1 MKPGQMGRKVFGG
14 TGGPGAFLKE
24 FQMRYKAAFRL
35 IISML
40 FALTGFAAIPLSGVA
55 NAQAAPVLELVTPA
69 AGATINANDIVVQVN
84 VSNFTI
90 DCAQSGRPDQDNT
103 GQILALVDG
112 TAVAQLANIYCTTT
126 FVVPGNGLT
135 PGEHQLAVVLASN
148 THVPLM
154 DTAQVVTINYQPVE
168 PLPLPVANYTDTPG
182 VTLVSPQDGDTVAP
196 QFEVQVQPQNFAPTT
211 DLEGKTNVAGYG
223 HYHVWVD
230 TAEMPTSLAGLV
242 LMPGTNAF
250 TLDLSAW
257 GPGEHQVRIE
267 TAQNDHT
274 MYDPAVAASFT
285 VTVSEEAT
293 TPVASPA
300 AESDS
305 ASAQGDVTIEMTNEL
320 RFSPDNITIT
330 KGQTVTWVNSSDMP
344 HTATGDPAQ
353 NPVAD
358 QFPDYATLPAGAEA
372 WDSGILQPG
381 ESFSYTFD
389 VEGTYNYFC
398 LPHVLAGMTGTITVQ
413 G

>member
-1 MKPGQMGRKVFGG
+1 
-14 TGGPGAFLKE
+14 
-24 FQMRYKAAFRL
+24 
-35 IISML
+35 
-40 FALTGFAAIPLSGVA
+40 
-55 NAQAAPVLELVTPA
+55 
-69 AGATINANDIVVQVN
+69 
-84 VSNFTI
+84 
-90 DCAQSGRPDQDNT
+90 
-103 GQILALVDG
+103 
-112 TAVAQLANIYCTTT
+112 
-126 FVVPGNGLT
+126 
-135 PGEHQLAVVLASN
+135 
-148 THVPLM
+148 
-154 DTAQVVTINYQPVE
+154 
-168 PLPLPVANYTDTPG
+168 
-182 VTLVSPQDGDTVAP
+182 
-196 QFEVQVQPQNFAPTT
+196 
-211 DLEGKTNVAGYG
+211 
-223 HYHVWVD
+223 
-230 TAEMPTSLAGLV
+230 MPTSLAGLV